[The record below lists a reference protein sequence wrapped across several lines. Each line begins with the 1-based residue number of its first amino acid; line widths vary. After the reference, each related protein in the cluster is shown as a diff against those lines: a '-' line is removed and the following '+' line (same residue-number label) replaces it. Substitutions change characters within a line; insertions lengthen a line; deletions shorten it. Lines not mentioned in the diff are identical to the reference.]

1 MQNVA
6 MINQPPKPQ
15 NLLDRI
21 IVMNG
26 ELSNMAARLDG
37 FVNRCGL
44 GEQPVAVS
52 APGQSTPIGDTL
64 AMQVAQLEMHAQQ
77 LRTLIERLERV
88 A

>member
-15 NLLDRI
+15 TLLDRI
-21 IVMNG
+21 IVINS
-26 ELSNMAARLDG
+26 ELSNMGARLDG
-37 FVNRCGL
+37 FTNRCGL

-52 APGQSTPIGDTL
+52 APGHATPIGDTL

-77 LRTLIERLERV
+77 IRTLIERLDRV